1 MPNWVQNNLKL
12 NASDEEMQNIL
23 EAIRDD
29 EKGIGSIDFNK
40 ITPMPESLKIE
51 SGSNTAVSILD

>member
-29 EKGIGSIDFNK
+29 EK
-40 ITPMPESLKIE
+40 
-51 SGSNTAVSILD
+51 VSAR